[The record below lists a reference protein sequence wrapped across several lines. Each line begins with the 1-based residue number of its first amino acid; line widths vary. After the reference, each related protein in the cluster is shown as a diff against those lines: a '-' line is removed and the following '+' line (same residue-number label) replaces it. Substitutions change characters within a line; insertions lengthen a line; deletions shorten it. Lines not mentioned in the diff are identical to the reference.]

1 MIDFRKPLF
10 LPDEASSVALEEVAP
25 SVAISSARGL
35 LVVVTLL
42 TVFGLTMLYSA
53 SYGTAG
59 LKFFRNQLIWVAAGG
74 AGAMTV
80 FLFGY
85 RKVAGHALLW
95 MGISF
100 VLLLV
105 AAFCFPAVNGA
116 NRWIRFRVPGMEM
129 SIQPSE
135 FAKVAVAL
143 FVAKY
148 CSENLRTFNNL
159 RGRNGMLVLA
169 AVTGAVILGILI
181 GRDLG
186 TTILV
191 TSAALG
197 IMVAAGLYLRYLI
210 VPAICAGLLGVY
222 IYFHDPARVAR
233 VVSFTQPEV
242 MQQGKGYQ
250 LWNSLLALGS
260 GGWNGIGFMESRL
273 KARYLPEAHTD
284 FILAIV
290 GEELGMVAMVGVI
303 LLYAAFT
310 WYALRISLHS
320 SSRLGMLLGFGLTLG
335 ISLQAFINIAVVT
348 GSIPTKGMPAPFI
361 SYGGSNLVASLI
373 AVGLLLSIA
382 ADTACPG
389 YSEQY
394 WNVIRSRL
402 SFLPWWR
409 QYRNRDDE
417 SDE

>member
-1 MIDFRKPLF
+1 MLELRKPF
-10 LPDEASSVALEEVAP
+10 LIPDDPSASCAEADRASV
-25 SVAISSARGL
+25 ISSARWL
-35 LVVVTLL
+35 LVIVTLL
-42 TVFGLTMLYSA
+42 VVFGLTMLYSA

-59 LKFFRNQLIWVAAGG
+59 LKYFRNQLIWFAAGG
-74 AGAMTV
+74 AGGIAA
-80 FLFGY
+80 FLIGY
-85 RKVAGHALLW
+85 RKLAQHALLW

-100 VLLLV
+100 ILLLV
-105 AAFCFPAVNGA
+105 AAFCFPAINGA
-116 NRWIRFRVPGMEM
+116 NRWIRFRIPGMDM

-135 FAKVAVAL
+135 FAKIAVSL
-143 FVAKY
+143 FTAKY
-148 CSENLRTFNNL
+148 CSENFRTFNNL
-159 RGRNGMLVLA
+159 RGRNGMLPLA
-169 AVTGAVILGILI
+169 AVSGTVILGILA

-191 TSAALG
+191 SCAAIAILL
-197 IMVAAGLYLRYLI
+197 AAGLYLRYL
-210 VPAICAGLLGVY
+210 VFPAAFASLIGIY

-233 VVSFTQPEV
+233 VVSFTQPEA

-290 GEELGMVAMVGVI
+290 GEELGMIAMVGVI

-310 WYALRISLHS
+310 WYALRIAIHS
-320 SSRLGMLLGFGLTLG
+320 NSRLGMLLGYGLTLG

-361 SYGGSNLVASLI
+361 SYGGSNLMASLI
-373 AVGLLLSIA
+373 TIGILLSIA
-382 ADTACPG
+382 AETACPG
-389 YSEQY
+389 YNEQY
-394 WNVIRSRL
+394 WNAIRSHL

-409 QYRNRDDE
+409 NYRENAE
-417 SDE
+417 